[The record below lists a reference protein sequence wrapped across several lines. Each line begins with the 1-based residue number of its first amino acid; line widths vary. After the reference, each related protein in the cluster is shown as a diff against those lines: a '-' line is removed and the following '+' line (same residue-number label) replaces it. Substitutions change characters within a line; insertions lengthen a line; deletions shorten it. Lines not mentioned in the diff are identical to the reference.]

1 MPVNITLQTPV
12 QPAELGDAIN
22 LLQHLLDRKAEEG
35 EDDEPLGAVA
45 PLPDSPSGPLPLTAS
60 RTPAESID
68 AWFSHL
74 GPGSRRFWKIAA
86 QYALAHPESQFTFE
100 DLAAASSL
108 SKGTLRSYHRNS
120 YRAIKDEQAP
130 DPMPGAWSQVTQ
142 RTDYMMFPGV
152 AQRIVELT
160 QNDPE

>member
-22 LLQHLLDRKAEEG
+22 LLQYLLDRKSEEDG
-35 EDDEPLGAVA
+35 DDETLGAAV
-45 PLPDSPSGPLPLTAS
+45 PSPGDPPGPPPLTTA
-60 RTPAESID
+60 RTPAEAVD

-74 GPGSRRFWKIAA
+74 GQGSRRFWRIAA
-86 QYALAHPESQFTFE
+86 RYALDHPESQFTFE
-100 DLAAASSL
+100 DLAAASGL
-108 SKGTLRSYHRNS
+108 TKGTLRSYHRNS

-152 AQRIVELT
+152 AQRIAELT
-160 QNDPE
+160 QNDPD